1 MKDPERRPTLANIR
15 ARLQAAIHRS
25 KRTDTLLIGLAG
37 HGLQFGG
44 DRDSYFCP
52 ADANPTERA
61 SLLSLGQLFRDLDEC
76 GGTKLVLV
84 DACRDDPAVGRGV
97 DGGASLQ
104 LPDEV
109 AALFSCAAGER
120 ALESDKYAHGI
131 FFYHILQGLRG
142 AASDSDG
149 EVTWLSL
156 TDYVTKRVPMDVAH
170 LHGGRV
176 SQTPSLRSGEMAGAS
191 PVLARKAKQ
200 VKGTL
205 VVFWRG
211 DEVRALAEH
220 QHEVPPSQPRVAFVV
235 PGCGGDR
242 LGLKAGDLLLQ
253 VDGDD
258 VATVVESEAAINN
271 REPGSRIELTVE
283 RAGQRLTLSGPYETV
298 LSDSQIISR
307 VRRLADRGDVEA
319 QFALAISLATG
330 QFTVRDDSEAVAWC
344 RKAADQGLAR
354 AQNSLGWVYANGRG
368 VAKDDAQ
375 AVTWFRKAVDQGF
388 AARRTASAGCTRM
401 AAAWPRTTPRPSPG
415 IARPPTRDSPSR
427 RTTSAGCTP
436 TAAAWPRTTPRPW
449 TGIARPPTRDSPAHR
464 TTSA

>member
-25 KRTDTLLIGLAG
+25 KRIDTLLIGLAG

-52 ADANPTERA
+52 ADANPTELA
-61 SLLSLGQLFRDLDEC
+61 TLLSLGQLFRDLDEC

-97 DGGASLQ
+97 GGRAPSSSRTRSPRCSVAPLASGR
-104 LPDEV
+104 
-109 AALFSCAAGER
+109 F
-120 ALESDKYAHGI
+120 ESDKYAHGV
-131 FFYHILQGLRG
+131 FFYHILQGLQG

-156 TDYVTKRVPMDVAH
+156 TDYVTKRVPKDVAR

-176 SQTPSLRSGEMAGAS
+176 FQTPTLRSGEMAGAS

-205 VVFWRG
+205 VVFFRG
-211 DEVRALAEH
+211 DGARAAAEH
-220 QHEVPPSQPRVAFVV
+220 QVPPSQPRVAFAV

-253 VDGDD
+253 VDGWD
-258 VATVVESEAAINN
+258 VATVAEAVTAIKNCQ
-271 REPGSRIELTVE
+271 PGSRIELTVE
-283 RAGQRLTLSGPYETV
+283 RAGQRLTLPGPYETV

-319 QFALAISLATG
+319 QLRPRDFPRERPVHG
-330 QFTVRDDSEAVAWC
+330 QGRH
-344 RKAADQGLAR
+344 G
-354 AQNSLGWVYANGRG
+354 GRG
-368 VAKDDAQ
+368 LVS
-375 AVTWFRKAVDQGF
+375 QGSRPGTSGR
-388 AARRTASAGCTRM
+388 AEQPRLDVRQ
-401 AAAWPRTTPRPSPG
+401 WPWRG
-415 IARPPTRDSPSR
+415 Q
-427 RTTSAGCTP
+427 G
-436 TAAAWPRTTPRPW
+436 
-449 TGIARPPTRDSPAHR
+449 
-464 TTSA
+464 

>member
-1 MKDPERRPTLANIR
+1 MLLVMPIDGADAANDGQRRAILVGVNQYDHQKFKSLRYSVNDVTAPAPFLRQAGYDVELLTDDEAMKDPERRPTLANIR

-25 KRTDTLLIGLAG
+25 KRTDILLIGLAG

-52 ADANPTERA
+52 ADAKPTERA

-104 LPDEV
+104 LPDAV

-120 ALESDKYAHGI
+120 ALEEDKYVHGV
-131 FFYHILQGLRG
+131 FFYHILQGLQG
-142 AASDSDG
+142 AAFDSDG

-156 TDYVTKRVPMDVAH
+156 TDYVTKRVPMDVAR

-200 VKGTL
+200 VNGTL

-211 DEVRALAEH
+211 DEARAAAEH
-220 QHEVPPSQPRVAFVV
+220 QVPPSQPRVAFVV

-253 VDGDD
+253 VDGWD
-258 VATVVESEAAINN
+258 VATVAEAVTAIKN

-283 RAGQRLTLSGPYETV
+283 RAGQRLTLSGLYETV

-307 VRRLADRGDVEA
+307 IRRLADRGDVEA
-319 QFALAISLATG
+319 QFALATLLATG
-330 QFTVRDDSEAVAWC
+330 EFTVKDDTEAVAWY

-354 AQNSLGWVYANGRG
+354 
-368 VAKDDAQ
+368 
-375 AVTWFRKAVDQGF
+375 
-388 AARRTASAGCTRM
+388 RRTASAGCTVM
-401 AAAWPRTTPRPSPG
+401 AVVWPRTTPRP
-415 IARPPTRDSPSR
+415 
-427 RTTSAGCTP
+427 C
-436 TAAAWPRTTPRPW
+436 
-449 TGIARPPTRDSPAHR
+449 TGIARPPTRNSP
-464 TTSA
+464 TPSPTSA

>member
-1 MKDPERRPTLANIR
+1 MKDPEHRPTLANIR

-52 ADANPTERA
+52 ADAKPTERA

-120 ALESDKYAHGI
+120 ALESDKYAHGV
-131 FFYHILQGLRG
+131 FFYHILQGLEG

-156 TDYVTKRVPMDVAH
+156 TDYVTKRVPMDVAR

-211 DEVRALAEH
+211 DEARAVAEH
-220 QHEVPPSQPRVAFVV
+220 QHQVPPSQPWVAFVV

-253 VDGDD
+253 VDGWD
-258 VATVVESEAAINN
+258 VATVVESEAAIKN

-283 RAGQRLTLSGPYETV
+283 RAGQRLTLPGPYETV

-319 QFALAISLATG
+319 QLALAISLATG
-330 QFTVRDDSEAVAWC
+330 QFTVKDDSEAVAWF
-344 RKAADQGLAR
+344 RKAADQGLA
-354 AQNSLGWVYANGRG
+354 L
-368 VAKDDAQ
+368 
-375 AVTWFRKAVDQGF
+375 
-388 AARRTASAGCTRM
+388 RRTASA
-401 AAAWPRTTPRPSPG
+401 
-415 IARPPTRDSPSR
+415 
-427 RTTSAGCTP
+427 
-436 TAAAWPRTTPRPW
+436 
-449 TGIARPPTRDSPAHR
+449 
-464 TTSA
+464 

>member
-1 MKDPERRPTLANIR
+1 MPAATIRRS
-15 ARLQAAIHRS
+15 AAGS
-25 KRTDTLLIGLAG
+25 T
-37 HGLQFGG
+37 
-44 DRDSYFCP
+44 
-52 ADANPTERA
+52 
-61 SLLSLGQLFRDLDEC
+61 
-76 GGTKLVLV
+76 
-84 DACRDDPAVGRGV
+84 
-97 DGGASLQ
+97 GAAALQ

-120 ALESDKYAHGI
+120 ALESDKYAHGV
-131 FFYHILQGLRG
+131 FFYHILQGLQG
-142 AASDSDG
+142 AAADSDG

-156 TDYVTKRVPMDVAH
+156 TDYVTKRVPMDVAR

-176 SQTPSLRSGEMAGAS
+176 SQTPSLRSGEMMGAS

-205 VVFWRG
+205 VFFFRG
-211 DEVRALAEH
+211 DEDRVLAEH
-220 QHEVPPSQPRVAFVV
+220 QHQVPPSQPWVTFVV

-253 VDGDD
+253 VDGWE

-298 LSDSQIISR
+298 LTDSQIISR
-307 VRRLADRGDVEA
+307 IRRLADRGDVEA

-330 QFTVRDDSEAVAWC
+330 QFAVKDDSEAVAWF

-354 AQNSLGWVYANGRG
+354 AQNSLGGMYDDRPRRGQGRRPG
-368 VAKDDAQ
+368 RRLGSQGRRPGTRRRAEQPRRDVREWPRRGQGRRPGRRLVSQGRRPGHADAQ
-375 AVTWFRKAVDQGF
+375 YNLGWMYA
-388 AARRTASAGCTRM
+388 M

-415 IARPPTRDSPSR
+415 IARPPTRDSPAQ
-427 RTTSAGCTP
+427 TASA
-436 TAAAWPRTTPRPW
+436 
-449 TGIARPPTRDSPAHR
+449 
-464 TTSA
+464 